1 MPYFM
6 VSNYGGI
13 IRDVGQLIIEVGVTK
28 LYIGVF
34 SFLKG
39 EKNRQRDQCA
49 GCCHVSAEGM
59 CLGQR
64 TMQ

>member
-13 IRDVGQLIIEVGVTK
+13 MRDVGQLIMEVGVTK
-28 LYIGVF
+28 LF

-39 EKNRQRDQCA
+39 EKNRQRDHCV
-49 GCCHVSAEGM
+49 GCFHVSAEGM
-59 CLGQR
+59 RLGRR
-64 TMQ
+64 TTQ

>member
-13 IRDVGQLIIEVGVTK
+13 MRDVGQLIMEVGVTK
-28 LYIGVF
+28 LYIRVF

-39 EKNRQRDQCA
+39 EKNRQRDHCVR
-49 GCCHVSAEGM
+49 CFHVSAEGM
-59 CLGQR
+59 RLGRR
-64 TMQ
+64 TTQ